1 MKQETVISYRNF
13 RWLWLT
19 VVGLCACCII
29 YGLYDPPGGRNG
41 GTIVGYAFGIIATLG
56 IVWLMAY
63 GARKR
68 AYHSSLG
75 TVEGWLAAHIW
86 IGIGLLLLVPL
97 HAGFSFG
104 FNVHS
109 SAYLFM
115 VITIV
120 SGIWGIAN
128 YATLAGKIT
137 AHRGG
142 MKDVALVEQVEVLTT
157 HIEAVCAA
165 KSEPFLHILN
175 SFDFSFS
182 PGLRALLRIT
192 DIPRVDPIL
201 ATELMRHVPPAERD
215 DALALIK
222 LLDQR
227 SDLARRLIEQARVK
241 ALLTVWLYV
250 HVPVSVALCVALA
263 VHILS
268 VFFLR

>member
-19 VVGLCACCII
+19 LVGLCACCVV
-29 YGLYDPPGGRNG
+29 YGLNDPPGGRNG
-41 GTIVGYAFGIIATLG
+41 GTVVGYTFGTIATLG
-56 IVWLMAY
+56 IIWLMAY

-109 SAYLFM
+109 AAYVFM
-115 VITIV
+115 VLTIV

-128 YATLAGKIT
+128 YATLAGRIS

-142 MKDVALVEQVEVLTT
+142 MKDTALVEQVESFTT
-157 HIEAVCAA
+157 QIEALCAA
-165 KSEPFLHILN
+165 KSEAFLQILN
-175 SFDFSFS
+175 SFDFSFR
-182 PGLRALLRIT
+182 PGLRSLLRMA
-192 DIPRVDPIL
+192 DIPVVDQAR
-201 ATELMRHVPPAERD
+201 ATQLIRHVPTAEHD
-215 DALALIK
+215 DALALIG

-241 ALLTVWLYV
+241 ALLKVWLYI
-250 HVPVSVALCVALA
+250 HVPVSIALCVALA
-263 VHILS
+263 IHILS